1 MKPVIACSVFLLVC
15 CPNAAG
21 QPVAPSPTGL
31 HLVEAVQSAISRH
44 PGLELQRQEV
54 EIGNAVHQQASGVFD
69 QLFAASVNHGRL
81 YGPFGGL
88 SGFTLAPNDS
98 SQVLASYS
106 KLLRSGIS
114 IGGSVDLLRQVDNG
128 GLLGGLSTSTTRLNM
143 VVPLMRGR
151 GTEVTTANVRA
162 AGLQR
167 DSSVLELRHLTAT
180 LMTRVV
186 SSYWALVAAGRFRE
200 VAAESAAR
208 GARLVDNTRALID
221 ADVSPRSDLASVL
234 ANAADRESARFVSE
248 QAYVEA
254 RQQLWLDMGN
264 TGTDRTDITALDD
277 FSILG
282 DLPDVEAF
290 PDDIEPFVAGAL
302 ERRADYNAART
313 RVDAAQVFSDA
324 ASNELRPQV
333 DFTLDFGYTSLAEGR
348 AFGNYWSAL
357 GAGVEG
363 PDLIGRVGYSFPLE
377 NRAAGGRF
385 AEATAQLRQA
395 TVRSDD
401 LARTI
406 RSSVVA
412 SYSALKTSVQSL
424 KRARESVEAFRE
436 ALRGEQDK
444 LAMGIG
450 SIINLLTIEDRLT
463 AASQREV
470 AAWRSYGHALIEFR
484 FATGSLVPVRDDLP
498 ALDIRTFTTIPFAQ
512 AAGRQ

>member
-1 MKPVIACSVFLLVC
+1 MAEGWGLVGEADAAKKFLDLYSTIHVGPSATPVRRRAHALPQLRKSRANMPFSARHRGEPSSGAPNEPTSSSKQMTAWRYPFATRAPALWPASTMLEGRAAILLRALELPPPGKRTEWRNASQGQGHPMKPVIACSVFLLVC
-15 CPNAAG
+15 CPNAAA

-264 TGTDRTDITALDD
+264 TGTD
-277 FSILG
+277 SHG
-282 DLPDVEAF
+282 HH
-290 PDDIEPFVAGAL
+290 
-302 ERRADYNAART
+302 
-313 RVDAAQVFSDA
+313 
-324 ASNELRPQV
+324 
-333 DFTLDFGYTSLAEGR
+333 
-348 AFGNYWSAL
+348 
-357 GAGVEG
+357 
-363 PDLIGRVGYSFPLE
+363 
-377 NRAAGGRF
+377 
-385 AEATAQLRQA
+385 
-395 TVRSDD
+395 
-401 LARTI
+401 
-406 RSSVVA
+406 
-412 SYSALKTSVQSL
+412 
-424 KRARESVEAFRE
+424 RAR
-436 ALRGEQDK
+436 
-444 LAMGIG
+444 
-450 SIINLLTIEDRLT
+450 
-463 AASQREV
+463 
-470 AAWRSYGHALIEFR
+470 
-484 FATGSLVPVRDDLP
+484 
-498 ALDIRTFTTIPFAQ
+498 
-512 AAGRQ
+512 